1 MLEPSGAEKW
11 ARMLRFPRREI
22 PGHVRDSI
30 FNVAES
36 KAEPHVERARARGSG
51 PAGSLENAV
60 ERALGLPRH
69 YPPIEQAVFGTDGT
83 IWLKRMTG
91 VPDGT
96 WLVLDSDGAMMYHVQ
111 ISPGIEVQQATA
123 TSIWGTAQDKLGVAY
138 VVRLNVVVG

>member
-1 MLEPSGAEKW
+1 
-11 ARMLRFPRREI
+11 
-22 PGHVRDSI
+22 
-30 FNVAES
+30 
-36 KAEPHVERARARGSG
+36 
-51 PAGSLENAV
+51 
-60 ERALGLPRH
+60 
-69 YPPIEQAVFGTDGT
+69 VFGTDGT